1 MDSRP
6 KAMNK
11 FLDFEKPIA
20 ELVGKIE
27 ELKHL
32 SNNKDMN
39 IAEEVSKLQ
48 TKADKMMHQVYTQ
61 LTPWQKV
68 QIARHQDRPKF
79 LEYANHIFTDFIPLA
94 GDRLFA
100 DDQSIVGGLAKLNGQ
115 SVMVIGQ
122 EKGNDTESR
131 MKHNFGMPKPEGYR
145 KAQRLMD
152 IADRFK
158 IPVITFVDTPGAY
171 PGIDAEE
178 RGQAE
183 AIAKSIEKCL
193 SIEVPLIT
201 IVIGEGSSGGAI
213 AIATAN
219 TVLMLEH
226 AIYAVISPEGCASI
240 LWRSATKASEAAEA
254 QRLTAQDLLKLG
266 IIDEIIPEP
275 IGGAQRFSSQ
285 VISSVKNK
293 IERTLED
300 LMRHSGPQLKQ
311 MRREKFLRMGQKGLG

>member
-1 MDSRP
+1 
-6 KAMNK
+6 MNK

-27 ELKHL
+27 ELRHL
-32 SNNKDMN
+32 ANNKDLN
-39 IAEEVSKLQ
+39 IADEVSKLQ
-48 TKADKMMHQVYTQ
+48 LKADKMMRQTYTQ

-68 QIARHQDRPKF
+68 QVARHPDRPKF
-79 LEYANHIFTDFIPLA
+79 SAYINAIFTDFVPLA

-100 DDQSIVGGLAKLNGQ
+100 DDQSIVGGLATLGGV

-131 MKHNFGMPKPEGYR
+131 VKHNFGMPKPEGYR

-152 IADRFK
+152 IANRFK
-158 IPVITFVDTPGAY
+158 LPVITFIDTPGAY

-193 SIEVPLIT
+193 TIEVPLIT
-201 IVIGEGSSGGAI
+201 IIIGEGSSGGAI

-219 TVLMLEH
+219 SVLMLEH

-240 LWRSATKASEAAEA
+240 LWRSSTKAAEAAEDLK
-254 QRLTAQDLLKLG
+254 LTAQDLLTLG
-266 IIDEIIPEP
+266 VIDAIIPEP
-275 IGGAQRFSSQ
+275 IGGAQRFPTQ
-285 VISSVKNK
+285 VVESVRRQ
-293 IERTLED
+293 IEIVMND
-300 LMRHSGPQLKQ
+300 LMRNSGPQLKQ
-311 MRREKFLRMGQKGLG
+311 MRREKFLHMGQKGLN

>member
-1 MDSRP
+1 
-6 KAMNK
+6 MNK
-11 FLDFEKPIA
+11 FLEFEKPIA

-32 SNNKDMN
+32 SNNKDLN
-39 IAEEVSKLQ
+39 IADEVSKLQ
-48 TKADKMMHQVYTQ
+48 NKADKMMRQTYTS

-68 QIARHQDRPKF
+68 QIARHPDRPRY
-79 LEYANHIFTDFIPLA
+79 LQYIAAIFSDFVPLA
-94 GDRLFA
+94 GDRLFG
-100 DDQSIVGGLAKLNGQ
+100 DDQSIVGGLANLNGQ

-131 MKHNFGMPKPEGYR
+131 VRHNFGMPKPEGYR

-152 IADRFK
+152 IANRFK
-158 IPVITFVDTPGAY
+158 LPVITFIDTPGAY
-171 PGIDAEE
+171 PGIEAEE

-193 SIEVPLIT
+193 TIEVPLIA

-219 TVLMLEH
+219 SVVMLEH

-240 LWRSATKASEAAEA
+240 LWRSATKAPEAAEA
-254 QRLTAQDLLKLG
+254 QKITAQDLFHLG
-266 IIDEIIPEP
+266 VIDYIIPEP
-275 IGGAQRFSSQ
+275 IGGAQRFPSQ
-285 VISSVKNK
+285 VMESVKRH
-293 IERTLED
+293 IVTVLSD
-300 LMRHSGPQLKQ
+300 LMNHSGQQLKQ
-311 MRREKFLRMGQKGLG
+311 MRREKFLKMGQKSF

>member
-1 MDSRP
+1 MDPRP
-6 KAMNK
+6 KVMNK

-27 ELKHL
+27 ELRHL
-32 SNNKDMN
+32 SNNKDLN
-39 IAEEVSKLQ
+39 IADEISKLQ
-48 TKADKMMHQVYTQ
+48 VKADKMMRQTYTQ
-61 LTPWQKV
+61 LSPWQKV
-68 QIARHQDRPKF
+68 QIARHPDRPKF
-79 LEYANHIFTDFIPLA
+79 LEYARTIFTDFMPLA

-100 DDQSIVGGLAKLNGQ
+100 DDQSIVGGLATLNGK

-152 IADRFK
+152 IANRFK
-158 IPVITFVDTPGAY
+158 LPVITFVDTPGAY

-201 IVIGEGSSGGAI
+201 IIIGEGSSGGAI

-219 TVLMLEH
+219 CVLMLEH

-240 LWRSATKASEAAEA
+240 LWRSSSKAAEAAEA
-254 QRLTAQDLLKLG
+254 QRLTAQDLLALG
-266 IIDEIIPEP
+266 VIDEIIPEP
-275 IGGAQRFSSQ
+275 IGGAQRFSEQ
-285 VISSVKNK
+285 VIESVKRQLGK
-293 IERTLED
+293 TLDD
-300 LMRHSGPQLKQ
+300 LVRHSGPQLKQ
-311 MRREKFLRMGQKGLG
+311 MRREKFLRIGQNGL

>member
-1 MDSRP
+1 
-6 KAMNK
+6 MNK

-32 SNNKDMN
+32 ANNKDLN
-39 IAEEVSKLQ
+39 IADEVSKLQ
-48 TKADKMMHQVYTQ
+48 SKADKMMRQTYAQ
-61 LTPWQKV
+61 LSPWQKV
-68 QIARHQDRPKF
+68 QVARHPDRPKF
-79 LEYANHIFTDFIPLA
+79 LAYVSALFTDFVPLA

-100 DDQSIVGGLAKLNGQ
+100 DDQSIVGGLATLSGQ
-115 SVMVIGQ
+115 SVMIIGQ
-122 EKGNDTESR
+122 EKGSDTESR
-131 MKHNFGMPKPEGYR
+131 VKHNFGMPKPEGYR

-152 IADRFK
+152 IANRFK
-158 IPVITFVDTPGAY
+158 LPVITFIDTPGAY

-219 TVLMLEH
+219 SVLMLEH

-240 LWRSATKASEAAEA
+240 LWRSSAKASEAAEA
-254 QRLTAQDLLKLG
+254 QKLTAQDLLTLG
-266 IIDEIIPEP
+266 VIDTIIPEP
-275 IGGAQRFSSQ
+275 IGGAQRYPTQ
-285 VISSVKNK
+285 VIESVKRHVEK
-293 IERTLED
+293 ALSD

-311 MRREKFLRMGQKGLG
+311 MRRNKFLSMGQKGLG

>member
-1 MDSRP
+1 
-6 KAMNK
+6 MNK
-11 FLDFEKPIA
+11 FLEFEKPIA

-32 SNNKDMN
+32 SNNKDLN
-39 IAEEVSKLQ
+39 IADEVSKLQ
-48 TKADKMMHQVYTQ
+48 NKADKMMRQTYTS

-68 QIARHQDRPKF
+68 QIARHPDRPRY
-79 LEYANHIFTDFIPLA
+79 LQYIAAIFSDFVPLA
-94 GDRLFA
+94 GDRLFG
-100 DDQSIVGGLAKLNGQ
+100 DDQSIVGGLANLNGQ

-131 MKHNFGMPKPEGYR
+131 VRHNFGMPKPEGYR

-152 IADRFK
+152 IANRFK
-158 IPVITFVDTPGAY
+158 LPVITFIDTPGAY
-171 PGIDAEE
+171 PGIEAEE

-193 SIEVPLIT
+193 TIEVPLIA

-219 TVLMLEH
+219 SVVMLEH

-240 LWRSATKASEAAEA
+240 LWRSATKAPEAAEA
-254 QRLTAQDLLKLG
+254 QKITAQDLFHLG
-266 IIDEIIPEP
+266 IIDYIIPEP
-275 IGGAQRFSSQ
+275 IGGAQRFPSQ
-285 VISSVKNK
+285 VMESVKRH
-293 IERTLED
+293 IVTVLSD
-300 LMRHSGPQLKQ
+300 LMNHSGQQLKQ
-311 MRREKFLRMGQKGLG
+311 MRREKFLKMGQKSF

>member
-1 MDSRP
+1 
-6 KAMNK
+6 MNK

-27 ELKHL
+27 ELRHL
-32 SNNKDMN
+32 ANNKDLN
-39 IAEEVSKLQ
+39 IADEVSKLQ
-48 TKADKMMHQVYTQ
+48 LKADKMMRQTYTQ
-61 LTPWQKV
+61 LTPWQRV
-68 QIARHQDRPKF
+68 QVARHPDRPKF
-79 LEYANHIFTDFIPLA
+79 SAYINAIFTDFVPLA

-100 DDQSIVGGLAKLNGQ
+100 DDQSIVGGLATLGGV

-131 MKHNFGMPKPEGYR
+131 VKHNFGMPKPEGYR

-152 IADRFK
+152 IANRFK
-158 IPVITFVDTPGAY
+158 LPVITFIDTPGAY

-193 SIEVPLIT
+193 TIEVPLIT
-201 IVIGEGSSGGAI
+201 IIIGEGSSGGAI

-219 TVLMLEH
+219 SVLMLEH

-240 LWRSATKASEAAEA
+240 LWRSSTKAAEAAEA
-254 QRLTAQDLLKLG
+254 QKLTAQDLLTLG
-266 IIDEIIPEP
+266 VIDAIIPEP
-275 IGGAQRFSSQ
+275 IGGAQRFPTQ
-285 VISSVKNK
+285 VVESVRRQ
-293 IERTLED
+293 IEIVMND
-300 LMRHSGPQLKQ
+300 LMRNSGPQLKQ
-311 MRREKFLRMGQKGLG
+311 MRREKFLHMGQKGLN

>member
-1 MDSRP
+1 
-6 KAMNK
+6 MNK

-27 ELKHL
+27 ELRHL
-32 SNNKDMN
+32 ANNKDLN
-39 IAEEVSKLQ
+39 IADEVSKLQ
-48 TKADKMMHQVYTQ
+48 LKADKMMRQTYTQ

-68 QIARHQDRPKF
+68 QVARHPDRPKF
-79 LEYANHIFTDFIPLA
+79 SAYINAIFTDFVPLA

-100 DDQSIVGGLAKLNGQ
+100 DDQSIVGGLATLGGV

-131 MKHNFGMPKPEGYR
+131 VKHNFGMPKPEGYR

-152 IADRFK
+152 IANRFK
-158 IPVITFVDTPGAY
+158 LPVITFIDTPGAY

-193 SIEVPLIT
+193 TIEVPLIT
-201 IVIGEGSSGGAI
+201 IIIGEGSSGGAI

-219 TVLMLEH
+219 SVLMLEH

-240 LWRSATKASEAAEA
+240 LWRSSTKAAEAAEA
-254 QRLTAQDLLKLG
+254 QKLTAQDLLTLG
-266 IIDEIIPEP
+266 VIDAIIPEP
-275 IGGAQRFSSQ
+275 IGGAQRFPTQ
-285 VISSVKNK
+285 VVESVRRQ
-293 IERTLED
+293 IEIVMND
-300 LMRHSGPQLKQ
+300 LMRNSGPQLKQ
-311 MRREKFLRMGQKGLG
+311 MRREKFLHIGQKGLN

>member
-1 MDSRP
+1 
-6 KAMNK
+6 MNK

-27 ELKHL
+27 ELRHL
-32 SNNKDMN
+32 ANNKDLN
-39 IAEEVSKLQ
+39 IADEVSKLQ
-48 TKADKMMHQVYTQ
+48 LKADKMMRQTYTQ

-68 QIARHQDRPKF
+68 QVARHPDRPKF
-79 LEYANHIFTDFIPLA
+79 SAYIDAIFTDFVPLA

-100 DDQSIVGGLAKLNGQ
+100 DDQSIVGGLATLNGK

-122 EKGNDTESR
+122 EKGSDTDSR
-131 MKHNFGMPKPEGYR
+131 VKHNFGMPKPEGYR

-152 IADRFK
+152 IANRFK
-158 IPVITFVDTPGAY
+158 LPVITFIDTPGAY

-201 IVIGEGSSGGAI
+201 IIIGEGSSGGAI

-219 TVLMLEH
+219 SVLMLEH

-240 LWRSATKASEAAEA
+240 LWRSSTKAAEAAEA
-254 QRLTAQDLLKLG
+254 QKLTAQDLLTLG
-266 IIDEIIPEP
+266 VIDAIIPEP
-275 IGGAQRFSSQ
+275 IGGAQRFPTQ
-285 VISSVKNK
+285 VVESVRRQ
-293 IERTLED
+293 IEIVMND
-300 LMRHSGPQLKQ
+300 LMLNSGPQLKQ
-311 MRREKFLRMGQKGLG
+311 MRREKFLHMGKNGLN

>member
-1 MDSRP
+1 
-6 KAMNK
+6 MNK

-27 ELKHL
+27 ELRHL
-32 SNNKDMN
+32 ANNKDLN
-39 IAEEVSKLQ
+39 IADEVSKLQ
-48 TKADKMMHQVYTQ
+48 LKADKMMRQTYTQ

-68 QIARHQDRPKF
+68 QVARHPDRPKF
-79 LEYANHIFTDFIPLA
+79 SAYIDAIFTDFVPLA

-100 DDQSIVGGLAKLNGQ
+100 DDQSIVGGLATLNGK

-122 EKGNDTESR
+122 EKGNDTDSR
-131 MKHNFGMPKPEGYR
+131 VKHNFGMPKPEGYR

-152 IADRFK
+152 IANRFK
-158 IPVITFVDTPGAY
+158 LPVITFIDTPGAY

-193 SIEVPLIT
+193 TIEVPLIT
-201 IVIGEGSSGGAI
+201 IIIGEGSSGGAI

-219 TVLMLEH
+219 SVLMLEH

-240 LWRSATKASEAAEA
+240 LWRSSAKAAEAAEA
-254 QRLTAQDLLKLG
+254 QKLTAQDLFTLG
-266 IIDEIIPEP
+266 VIDAIIPEP
-275 IGGAQRFSSQ
+275 IGGAQRFPTQ
-285 VISSVKNK
+285 VIESVRRQ
-293 IERTLED
+293 IEITLND
-300 LMRHSGPQLKQ
+300 LMHYSGQQLKQ
-311 MRREKFLRMGQKGLG
+311 MRRDKFLCMGQKSLG

>member
-1 MDSRP
+1 
-6 KAMNK
+6 MNK

-32 SNNKDMN
+32 ANNKDLN
-39 IAEEVSKLQ
+39 IADEVSKLQ
-48 TKADKMMHQVYTQ
+48 SKADKMMRQTYTQ
-61 LTPWQKV
+61 LSPWQKV
-68 QIARHQDRPKF
+68 QVARHPDRPKF
-79 LEYANHIFTDFIPLA
+79 LTYVNAIFTNFIPLA

-100 DDQSIVGGLAKLNGQ
+100 DDQSIVGGLASLNGQ

-122 EKGNDTESR
+122 EKGSDTESR
-131 MKHNFGMPKPEGYR
+131 VKHNFGMPKPEGYR

-152 IADRFK
+152 IANRFK
-158 IPVITFVDTPGAY
+158 LPVITFIDTPGAY
-171 PGIDAEE
+171 PGIEAEE

-219 TVLMLEH
+219 SVLMLEH

-240 LWRSATKASEAAEA
+240 LWRSAAKTAEAAEA
-254 QRLTAQDLLKLG
+254 QKLTAQDLLQLG
-266 IIDEIIPEP
+266 VIDAIIPEP
-275 IGGAQRFSSQ
+275 IGGAQRYTTQ
-285 VISSVKNK
+285 VIESVKRHV
-293 IERTLED
+293 ERVLND
-300 LMRHSGPQLKQ
+300 LMRHSGQQLKQ
-311 MRREKFLRMGQKGLG
+311 MRREKFLTMGQKGLG

>member
-1 MDSRP
+1 
-6 KAMNK
+6 MNK

-27 ELKHL
+27 ELRHL
-32 SNNKDMN
+32 ANNKDLN
-39 IAEEVSKLQ
+39 IADEVSKLQ
-48 TKADKMMHQVYTQ
+48 LKADKMMRQTYTQ

-68 QIARHQDRPKF
+68 QVARHPDRPKF
-79 LEYANHIFTDFIPLA
+79 SAYINAIFTDFVPLA

-100 DDQSIVGGLAKLNGQ
+100 DDQSIVGGLATLGGV

-131 MKHNFGMPKPEGYR
+131 VKHNFGMPKPEGYR

-152 IADRFK
+152 IANRFK
-158 IPVITFVDTPGAY
+158 LPVITFIDTPGAY

-193 SIEVPLIT
+193 TIEVPLIT
-201 IVIGEGSSGGAI
+201 IIIGEGSSGGAI

-219 TVLMLEH
+219 SVLMLEH

-240 LWRSATKASEAAEA
+240 LWRSSTKAAEAAEA
-254 QRLTAQDLLKLG
+254 QKLTAQDLLTLG
-266 IIDEIIPEP
+266 VIDAIIPEP
-275 IGGAQRFSSQ
+275 IGGAQRFPTQ
-285 VISSVKNK
+285 VVESVRRQ
-293 IERTLED
+293 IEIVMND
-300 LMRHSGPQLKQ
+300 LMRNSGPQLKQ
-311 MRREKFLRMGQKGLG
+311 MRREKFLHMGKKGLN